1 MPLEVTIGAL
11 PRERFGATL
20 KFIVPKASKGQD
32 GVTHVEIRAALA
44 RKPGRFVRAGY
55 SAMAA
60 VVVDRRE
67 DMLAVRKRYLKLRGG
82 EPYVQVEMRPRV
94 FKRRVLALGLVEARG
109 DQSASGLCAR
119 SRALPPSSKMFD
131 GANLSTIHARLD
143 PTNANRA
150 SVSSARRAPLAA
162 QDKLGQCRR
171 ALP

>member
-1 MPLEVTIGAL
+1 MPLEVTIGAF

-44 RKPGRFVRAGY
+44 RKPGRLVRAGY

-82 EPYVQVEMRPRV
+82 EPYVQVEMRPAYSSDASWLWGLWKHAVISPRADCV
-94 FKRRVLALGLVEARG
+94 PAAGPYRRRVKCLIART
-109 DQSASGLCAR
+109 CR
-119 SRALPPSSKMFD
+119 PSTRGSIRRTRI
-131 GANLSTIHARLD
+131 AHPSVQPAERL
-143 PTNANRA
+143 
-150 SVSSARRAPLAA
+150 
-162 QDKLGQCRR
+162 
-171 ALP
+171 